1 MPILAATNIELA
13 YGDRRILDGVS
24 LSVEPG
30 ERVGM
35 VGRNGCGKSSLFK
48 VLTGKLKSD
57 GGQVVLQAG
66 AK

>member
-1 MPILAATNIELA
+1 MLNLRNIEFA

-35 VGRNGCGKSSLFK
+35 VGRNGCGKSSLMR
-48 VLTGKLKSD
+48 LATGLHLPQE
-57 GGQVVLQAG
+57 GRI
-66 AK
+66 